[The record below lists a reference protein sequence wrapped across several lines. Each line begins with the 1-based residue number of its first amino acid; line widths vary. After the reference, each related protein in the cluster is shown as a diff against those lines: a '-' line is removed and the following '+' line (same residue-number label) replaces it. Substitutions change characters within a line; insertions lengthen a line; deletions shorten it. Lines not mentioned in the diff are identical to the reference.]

1 MASGSP
7 SLALVIASGNAGKIR
22 EFAALLAELPFEIRP
37 QPEGLE
43 VEETGATF
51 AENARLKATA
61 VALATGCWALADD
74 SGLAVAALA
83 GAPGVHSARYAD
95 SDGERIA
102 RLLRELAAAT
112 SASAGAAATP
122 AFTFSTAATTTPPET
137 TAIPTAPAAIP
148 PLASLSAAAGRGERP
163 WDPSRAGALDRVPAD
178 QPPADQPPADRR
190 IADRSARFTAA
201 LAVADPSGAI
211 RLEVEGHCP
220 GLILEAPRGAGGFGY
235 DPVFLVP
242 ELGLTFAEMDKATKG
257 RIGHR
262 GRAFAL
268 LEPGLRQLLA

>member
-1 MASGSP
+1 
-7 SLALVIASGNAGKIR
+7 VIASGNAGKIR
-22 EFAALLAELPFEIRP
+22 EFAALLAELPIEIRP

-43 VEETGATF
+43 VEETGVTF
-51 AENARLKATA
+51 AENARLKASA

-74 SGLAVAALA
+74 SGLAVAALG
-83 GAPGVHSARYAD
+83 GAPGVHSARYAA

-112 SASAGAAATP
+112 AASSTAAT
-122 AFTFSTAATTTPPET
+122 AFVTFSTAASTAATET
-137 TAIPTAPAAIP
+137 TATTTAPAAILP
-148 PLASLSAAAGRGERP
+148 AASLNTEGAPGERP
-163 WDPSRAGALDRVPAD
+163 GIPSRSRERDQSPAD
-178 QPPADQPPADRR
+178 QLVAESV

-201 LAVADPSGAI
+201 LAVADPGGTI

-242 ELGLTFAEMDKATKG
+242 ELGQTFAEMDKATKG

-268 LEPGLRQLLA
+268 LEPALRQLLA

>member
-1 MASGSP
+1 MAHSP
-7 SLALVIASGNAGKIR
+7 TPLVIASGNGGKIR
-22 EFAALLAELPFEIRP
+22 EFAALLAGLPLEIRA

-61 VALATGCWALADD
+61 VALASGCWALADD

-83 GAPGVHSARYAD
+83 GAPGVHSARYAA
-95 SDGERIA
+95 SDPERIA
-102 RLLRELAAAT
+102 RLLRELEAARAGLGE
-112 SASAGAAATP
+112 AAGAAARARDP
-122 AFTFSTAATTTPPET
+122 FPPGDDPLSTA
-137 TAIPTAPAAIP
+137 
-148 PLASLSAAAGRGERP
+148 
-163 WDPSRAGALDRVPAD
+163 DPVSV
-178 QPPADQPPADRR
+178 
-190 IADRSARFTAA
+190 DRSARFTAA
-201 LAVADPSGAI
+201 LALADPSGAI
-211 RLEVEGHCP
+211 RLEVVGHCP
-220 GLILEAPRGAGGFGY
+220 GVILEAPRGAGGFGY

-242 ELGLTFAEMDKATKG
+242 ELGQTFAEMDKATKG